1 MKMEMWKPLVRGRFS
16 RIHRGCQE
24 PPQDHLYSINAT
36 RTMKYHNMSCKAMQ
50 FDNMTGSLSL
60 LGLLVS
66 LVSELQGFLGY
77 YSTYPEMYE
86 TNDTQTQTQH
96 YQLNRRPSLLMQWI
110 SYRHILTLLCETALS
125 MLATSCH
132 LMFYCMKGG
141 LSTFTFLIEF
151 D

>member
-1 MKMEMWKPLVRGRFS
+1 
-16 RIHRGCQE
+16 
-24 PPQDHLYSINAT
+24 
-36 RTMKYHNMSCKAMQ
+36 MSCKAMQ

-96 YQLNRRPSLLMQWI
+96 YQLIEGRL
-110 SYRHILTLLCETALS
+110 YLCSELVIV
-125 MLATSCH
+125 
-132 LMFYCMKGG
+132 MF
-141 LSTFTFLIEF
+141 
-151 D
+151 